1 LILDEATSA
10 LDPKSES
17 EVQGAIEKIA
27 KSGSGLTIVIIAHRL
42 TTIASADNLLFFK
55 SRSELVN
62 AAKGTQEYDEIFERL
77 QSIAYAQGAE
87 EDQEDEEDED
97 DDIGPDVH
105 EQHQLEL
112 ENDFDQMEKGQL
124 GNTINSLSLN
134 ADMDDMD

>member
-1 LILDEATSA
+1 MDEATSA

-87 EDQEDEEDED
+87 
-97 DDIGPDVH
+97 
-105 EQHQLEL
+105 
-112 ENDFDQMEKGQL
+112 
-124 GNTINSLSLN
+124 
-134 ADMDDMD
+134 